1 MAGVCS
7 GLIIGSVDH
16 IQHRTKALISA
27 MSHLFFFPLF
37 FLSLCSIVCIYCYR
51 AHDWLSLM
59 AICHA
64 SDGVPKRFQRQ
75 RSSFKK
81 SRTRRMQGS
90 FCCELAGGGFPRVPL
105 IPPTTYQLTPT
116 THPSSLL
123 WRFGNNCSAPQTDGW
138 PESVKRV
145 APATWFRYA
154 PWSHYINVLQW
165 RDFLSL
171 VVLNLEGQRH
181 RIASDQLLVH
191 LLKIFQQDDVSLSL
205 LLT

>member
-1 MAGVCS
+1 M
-7 GLIIGSVDH
+7 
-16 IQHRTKALISA
+16 
-27 MSHLFFFPLF
+27 
-37 FLSLCSIVCIYCYR
+37 CIHCYR

-64 SDGVPKRFQRQ
+64 SDGVPKLFRRQ
-75 RSSFKK
+75 RSSFKT
-81 SRTRRMQGS
+81 SRTRILPGISGRRLSKGTTDPAHHIPTNPHHPP
-90 FCCELAGGGFPRVPL
+90 LARPHISGVKPIVEIWQQLLCSPDGF
-105 IPPTTYQLTPT
+105 Q
-116 THPSSLL
+116 
-123 WRFGNNCSAPQTDGW
+123 

-145 APATWFRYA
+145 APAARFRYA
-154 PWSHYINVLQW
+154 PWSHYINVLQR